1 MFYITIKCKKDLV
14 NSFGHKDFTKDK
26 EYLLEGYEITEK
38 AAVVSDDVGCR
49 HILGNWNKH
58 FKIVK

>member
-1 MFYITIKCKKDLV
+1 MFFITIKCNKDLV
-14 NSFGHKDFTKDK
+14 NSFGHKIFTKDK

-38 AAVVSDDVGCR
+38 AVVVSDNVGCR
-49 HILGNWNKH
+49 HILGNWHEH